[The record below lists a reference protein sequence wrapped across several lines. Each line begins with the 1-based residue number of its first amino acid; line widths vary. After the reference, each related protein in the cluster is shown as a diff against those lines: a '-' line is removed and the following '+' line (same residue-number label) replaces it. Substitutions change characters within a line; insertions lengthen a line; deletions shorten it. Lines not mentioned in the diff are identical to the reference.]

1 MGKSG
6 VLKKPSASALVK
18 KPSLKQDPSDD
29 LAPAVPEPLQRLK
42 ALSEAS
48 EASGETVLPSE
59 EASLYAPDC
68 FLHLWDTLSSEQKE
82 YLRKPSFLFSLIPD
96 WVELCVSSVAPLNTD
111 MVSSAVVSAYVAV
124 CALGKAFLRKQA
136 EILTLLGL
144 FLGLD
149 RADLF
154 FCLASGEQISLIW
167 NGAVSLRWTLNGW
180 LVRRRDLSVGDH
192 LWLCWKNPPQGHALT
207 ERDQGDLGF
216 SEEEASDPNGESAAE
231 ASGEGSALP
240 ALSEK
245 SLGRSFLIVH
255 EDGGGAAAA
264 SSAALVSS
272 EDVSEQLVAASEG
285 SGKQKRLL
293 HFWKPEHPLAEK
305 PPLEKE
311 AQPKGRPL
319 SAAMKQILA
328 EVARESVVE
337 QTDEEARLE
346 AQRRYAKKKNT
357 GRPKNLPG
365 APSKKRSAEMPLAVQ
380 ARVLKQMK
388 TEMPGFS
395 SEQDFAAGMSRKLGL
410 DKKYVKKLWAR
421 RDTVLLQQSE
431 RNFSVRPGKHLSGHS
446 GRGRQKASSRLPGQG
461 FRLAGAGRK
470 AEFSAVKT
478 ALRNWFEESR
488 AYGHSVKKRHLLSQW
503 QLLLSQELLKLKS
516 AKSASADSFERG
528 RLDQKIS
535 EGEKQLQSAAK
546 DSGKNRLRQLMLDVG
561 AKNLQPDLKTKL
573 SESEEMVSAKLT
585 YQSLDRTLWTACFAP
600 LEDLATRVAKPSE
613 FREHVSDLVVIC
625 SDQIPLWIKSGS
637 ERELFA
643 EWEHNPLPQQHLRE
657 ALKNHHLSSS
667 DQVKSGDLVA
677 PLLQAVK
684 PSAARQA
691 LYGLCKDPA
700 LEGESG
706 QSGLSGQVLPGLL
719 VVHGSHAR
727 LNNIDSSGRFLR
739 DETFEFSGKVICRK
753 AGSSAGNLL
762 RGWRQARDKDPS
774 LFRQI
779 SLMSQP
785 SANVDGIIFAWAQE
799 ELAALAPASVHVRDC
814 FAAAWSV
821 SGAESLF
828 YSQSLQTVIGP
839 KLTAS
844 LQLTDTD
851 YARSFKSLARSAM
864 DNLHAGQTA
873 LLAAGEKEFW
883 RASHLD
889 MATAVVQA
897 QTKMSE
903 RQASKDW
910 IVSGLRRKGLLA
922 YRPDFS
928 KQTLVPLKDEDC
940 CGASMGSARTKPAW
954 LKDRYSWLDASG
966 IPAQPD
972 WSAPH
977 GAKVVADLV
986 EWSYHQSDS
995 QDEALESQVSEAL
1008 LNVHEMPLDL
1018 QLPCIE
1024 SGVLTLSLD
1033 LQRAAWHKQLS
1044 ADQKTL
1050 QKKAVKR
1057 DVKQM
1062 IVLAKRKLR
1071 GKLLEAMRH
1080 RLTQMSRQQ
1089 ALHRLVPRA
1098 SDKKAS
1104 VTKKAALKQKKKTAL
1119 AHAAK
1124 ALAKAKALDDK
1135 PSGDSALV
1143 PGPALADPV
1152 SQKASEL
1159 KEATKGPLYGRVCR
1173 ILREDHTCG
1182 KSGKCSLH
1190 NLLTNQVSLVGV
1202 GDACATVI
1210 LSDKEV
1216 CEASGGFFAAEPVEL
1231 LKFKKSYPQMLLDQ
1245 HLRYGWELLRYNLS
1259 DSDENWFLENK
1270 ICMVDPKLSGQLLG
1284 EHDRPELL
1292 RAALDRLRSENKLL
1306 FVPVWGHSPN
1316 HWTLLVLQR
1325 AELSENFSVKYL
1337 DSLSEKHEECSVNAA
1352 RLLSLLL
1359 PAETLPER
1367 SSSGTQK
1374 SDECGFC
1381 VLANML
1387 WICSGL
1393 LLEGPCAR
1401 GSRGKLVLELM
1412 SELKGF
1418 LAQLSGEQSKLEKE
1432 LLAKEKD
1439 LEKTLKANRIR
1450 SEKLA
1455 AKSGKDAASVLKLEN
1470 LAKQLLSLNKEPDAS
1485 DLSEEDKSR
1494 IETVRL
1500 TGLGVCSRCHW
1511 QSGCLDCDPAKLER
1525 YLLNRLRLELGLPPK
1540 AA

>member
-1 MGKSG
+1 M
-6 VLKKPSASALVK
+6 
-18 KPSLKQDPSDD
+18 
-29 LAPAVPEPLQRLK
+29 
-42 ALSEAS
+42 
-48 EASGETVLPSE
+48 
-59 EASLYAPDC
+59 
-68 FLHLWDTLSSEQKE
+68 
-82 YLRKPSFLFSLIPD
+82 
-96 WVELCVSSVAPLNTD
+96 SVAI
-111 MVSSAVVSAYVAV
+111 SSD
-124 CALGKAFLRKQA
+124 
-136 EILTLLGL
+136 E
-144 FLGLD
+144 
-149 RADLF
+149 
-154 FCLASGEQISLIW
+154 
-167 NGAVSLRWTLNGW
+167 
-180 LVRRRDLSVGDH
+180 
-192 LWLCWKNPPQGHALT
+192 
-207 ERDQGDLGF
+207 
-216 SEEEASDPNGESAAE
+216 
-231 ASGEGSALP
+231 
-240 ALSEK
+240 
-245 SLGRSFLIVH
+245 
-255 EDGGGAAAA
+255 EDGGGGVAA

-272 EDVSEQLVAASEG
+272 EDVSEQLVAASEGSLSEQALATAESSTSQPSSG

-388 TEMPGFS
+388 TEMPGSS
-395 SEQDFAAGMSRKLGL
+395 SEQDFAASMSQKLGL

-421 RDTVLLQQSE
+421 RENVLLQQSE
-431 RNFSVRPGKHLSGHS
+431 RNFSVLPGKHLSARS
-446 GRGRQKASSRLPGQG
+446 GKGRAKVTARKSGQG
-461 FRLAGAGRK
+461 FRLTGAGRK
-470 AEFSAVKT
+470 TEFSAVKT

-503 QLLLSQELLKLKS
+503 QLLVSKELLKLKS
-516 AKSASADSFERG
+516 AKSASADSFERA

-546 DSGKNRLRQLMLDVG
+546 DSGKNRLRQLLLDVG

-677 PLLQAVK
+677 PLLQAVLK
-684 PSAARQA
+684 LAVFLARQA

-700 LEGESG
+700 LEGE
-706 QSGLSGQVLPGLL
+706 SGLSGQVLPGLL

-739 DETFEFSGKVICRK
+739 DETLEFSGKVICRK

-785 SANVDGIIFAWAQE
+785 SANVDGIIFA

-864 DNLHAGQTA
+864 DDLRHAGQTA
-873 LLAAGEKEFW
+873 LLAAGGKEFW

-910 IVSGLRRKGLLA
+910 IVSGLRRNGLLA

-972 WSAPH
+972 WSALH

-1033 LQRAAWHKQLS
+1033 LQRAAWQKQLS
-1044 ADQKTL
+1044 ADKDIL

-1062 IVLAKRKLR
+1062 ITLAKRKLR

-1089 ALHRLVPRA
+1089 ALQRLVSRA
-1098 SDKKAS
+1098 SEKKPSVVKKA
-1104 VTKKAALKQKKKTAL
+1104 VLKQKKKTAL

-1143 PGPALADPV
+1143 PGPAPADPV
-1152 SQKASEL
+1152 SEKASEL

-1173 ILREDHTCG
+1173 ILREHHTCG
-1182 KSGKCSLH
+1182 KSGKCSMH
-1190 NLLTNQVSLVGV
+1190 NLLTNQVSLLGV
-1202 GDACATVI
+1202 GDGCATVI

-1216 CEASGGFFAAEPVEL
+1216 CEVDPLWQTPKKWKNMRLKRDLKQSILRACGGSSLFLEASGGFFAPQPVEL

-1270 ICMVDPKLSGQLLG
+1270 ICMVDPKLSGQLLA
-1284 EHDRPELL
+1284 EDHDRPELL
-1292 RAALDRLRSENKLL
+1292 QTALDRLRSENKLL

-1325 AELSENFSVKYL
+1325 EDLSESFSVKYL

-1374 SDECGFC
+1374 SDECGFW

-1387 WICSGL
+1387 SICSGL

-1418 LAQLSGEQSKLEKE
+1418 LAQLSGEQSKLDKE
-1432 LLAKEKD
+1432 LLGKEKD
-1439 LEKTLKANRIR
+1439 LEKTLKANRILRGQVSDRDCPSDR
-1450 SEKLA
+1450 SGRLFKMP
-1455 AKSGKDAASVLKLEN
+1455 
-1470 LAKQLLSLNKEPDAS
+1470 LAKWLS
-1485 DLSEEDKSR
+1485 
-1494 IETVRL
+1494 
-1500 TGLGVCSRCHW
+1500 GL
-1511 QSGCLDCDPAKLER
+1511 
-1525 YLLNRLRLELGLPPK
+1525 
-1540 AA
+1540 

>member
-1 MGKSG
+1 
-6 VLKKPSASALVK
+6 
-18 KPSLKQDPSDD
+18 
-29 LAPAVPEPLQRLK
+29 
-42 ALSEAS
+42 
-48 EASGETVLPSE
+48 
-59 EASLYAPDC
+59 
-68 FLHLWDTLSSEQKE
+68 
-82 YLRKPSFLFSLIPD
+82 
-96 WVELCVSSVAPLNTD
+96 
-111 MVSSAVVSAYVAV
+111 
-124 CALGKAFLRKQA
+124 
-136 EILTLLGL
+136 
-144 FLGLD
+144 
-149 RADLF
+149 
-154 FCLASGEQISLIW
+154 
-167 NGAVSLRWTLNGW
+167 
-180 LVRRRDLSVGDH
+180 
-192 LWLCWKNPPQGHALT
+192 
-207 ERDQGDLGF
+207 
-216 SEEEASDPNGESAAE
+216 
-231 ASGEGSALP
+231 
-240 ALSEK
+240 
-245 SLGRSFLIVH
+245 
-255 EDGGGAAAA
+255 
-264 SSAALVSS
+264 
-272 EDVSEQLVAASEG
+272 
-285 SGKQKRLL
+285 
-293 HFWKPEHPLAEK
+293 
-305 PPLEKE
+305 
-311 AQPKGRPL
+311 
-319 SAAMKQILA
+319 MKQILA

-337 QTDEEARLE
+337 QTGEEARLE
-346 AQRRYAKKKNT
+346 LQRRYANKKNA
-357 GRPKNLPG
+357 GRPKKLPG

-380 ARVLKQMK
+380 AGVLKRMK
-388 TEMPGFS
+388 TEVSGFAS
-395 SEQDFAAGMSRKLGL
+395 DNDFTGAMSQQLGL
-410 DKKYVKKLWAR
+410 DKKSVRKLWAR
-421 RDTVLLQQSE
+421 RDKVLKEQSE
-431 RNFSVRPGKHLSGHS
+431 RNFARNPEKNRS
-446 GRGRQKASSRLPGQG
+446 GRSGKGRQKATHRRAGRGLRLS
-461 FRLAGAGRK
+461 GAGRK
-470 AEFSAVKT
+470 PEFASVKK
-478 ALRNWFEESR
+478 ALRSWFEESR
-488 AYGHSVKKRHLLSQW
+488 AHGHSVKKRHLLSQW
-503 QLLLSQELLKLKS
+503 QFLLTRELLRLRSTKE
-516 AKSASADSFERG
+516 ASADAFERAG
-528 RLDQKIS
+528 LDQKIC

-546 DSGKNRLRQLMLDVG
+546 DSGKNRLRQLLLDVD

-573 SESEEMVSAKLT
+573 SESEEQVSAKLT
-585 YQSLDRTLWTACFAP
+585 YQALDRTLWTACFSP
-600 LEDLATRVAKPSE
+600 LEELGNRVAKPSE
-613 FREHVSDLVVIC
+613 FRDHVSDLVVIC

-643 EWEHNPLPQQHLRE
+643 AWEHNPLPQQHLRE
-657 ALKNHHLSSS
+657 SLKNHHLSSS
-667 DQVKSGDLVA
+667 DQVTGSGDLVP

-684 PSAARQA
+684 PSAAAGRGSGQRQKRAFLDVDALRYRVTYEARQA
-691 LYGLCKDPA
+691 LHGLCKDPSA
-700 LEGESG
+700 LTGT
-706 QSGLSGQVLPGLL
+706 VLPGLL

-739 DETFEFSGKVICRK
+739 DETFEFSGKVVCRK
-753 AGSSAGNLL
+753 AGASAGNLL
-762 RGWRQARDKDPS
+762 KGWRQARDKDPS

-864 DNLHAGQTA
+864 DDLRHAGQTA

-889 MATAVVQA
+889 MARAVVQA

-903 RQASKDW
+903 RQAEKDW
-910 IVSGLRRKGLLA
+910 IVSGLRRNGLLA

-928 KQTLVPLKDEDC
+928 KQALVPLTDEDC

-954 LKDRYSWLDASG
+954 LQDRYSWRDSSG
-966 IPAQPD
+966 IPVKPD
-972 WSAPH
+972 WSALH

-986 EWSYHQSDS
+986 EWSYHHSES

-1044 ADQKTL
+1044 SDSELL

-1062 IVLAKRKLR
+1062 IALAKRKLR

-1089 ALHRLVPRA
+1089 ALQRLVPRA
-1098 SDKKAS
+1098 SDKKGS

-1119 AHAAK
+1119 GHAAK
-1124 ALAKAKALDDK
+1124 ALAKAKALDEK

-1152 SQKASEL
+1152 SEKASEL

-1182 KSGKCSLH
+1182 KSGKCTLH
-1190 NLLTNQVSLVGV
+1190 NLLTNKLSLVGV

-1210 LSDKEV
+1210 VSDQEV
-1216 CEASGGFFAAEPVEL
+1216 CEVDPLWKTPKKWKNLRLKRDLKQTVLRACGGSALFLEASGGFFAAEPLEL

-1259 DSDENWFLENK
+1259 DSDENWFLDNK
-1270 ICMVDPKLSGQLLG
+1270 ICMVDPKLSGQLLA
-1284 EHDRPELL
+1284 EDHDRPELL
-1292 RAALDRLRSENKLL
+1292 QTALDRLRSENKLL
-1306 FVPVWGHSPN
+1306 FVPVWGHCPN

-1325 AELSENFSVKYL
+1325 EDLSENFSVKYL

-1374 SDECGFC
+1374 SDECGFW

-1387 WICSGL
+1387 WILSPLC
-1393 LLEGPCAR
+1393 LEGPCAR
-1401 GSRGKLVLELM
+1401 GSRHKLVLELM
-1412 SELKGF
+1412 SELKAW
-1418 LAQLSGEQSKLEKE
+1418 LIQLSGEQAKLSKE
-1432 LLAKEKD
+1432 LLDKEKSLD
-1439 LEKTLKANRIR
+1439 KLLKSNRLR

-1455 AKSGKDAASVLKLEN
+1455 AKSAEASATGLKLWN
-1470 LAKQLLSLNKEPDAS
+1470 LAKQLLTLNKEPDAS

-1494 IETVRL
+1494 IEHVRL

-1525 YLLNRLRLELGLPPK
+1525 YLLNKLRLELGLPPK

>member
-1 MGKSG
+1 
-6 VLKKPSASALVK
+6 
-18 KPSLKQDPSDD
+18 
-29 LAPAVPEPLQRLK
+29 
-42 ALSEAS
+42 
-48 EASGETVLPSE
+48 
-59 EASLYAPDC
+59 
-68 FLHLWDTLSSEQKE
+68 
-82 YLRKPSFLFSLIPD
+82 
-96 WVELCVSSVAPLNTD
+96 
-111 MVSSAVVSAYVAV
+111 
-124 CALGKAFLRKQA
+124 
-136 EILTLLGL
+136 
-144 FLGLD
+144 
-149 RADLF
+149 
-154 FCLASGEQISLIW
+154 
-167 NGAVSLRWTLNGW
+167 
-180 LVRRRDLSVGDH
+180 
-192 LWLCWKNPPQGHALT
+192 
-207 ERDQGDLGF
+207 
-216 SEEEASDPNGESAAE
+216 
-231 ASGEGSALP
+231 
-240 ALSEK
+240 
-245 SLGRSFLIVH
+245 
-255 EDGGGAAAA
+255 
-264 SSAALVSS
+264 
-272 EDVSEQLVAASEG
+272 
-285 SGKQKRLL
+285 
-293 HFWKPEHPLAEK
+293 
-305 PPLEKE
+305 
-311 AQPKGRPL
+311 
-319 SAAMKQILA
+319 MKQILA

-337 QTDEEARLE
+337 QTGEEARLE
-346 AQRRYAKKKNT
+346 LQRRYANKKNA
-357 GRPKNLPG
+357 GRPKKLPG

-380 ARVLKQMK
+380 AGVLKRMK
-388 TEMPGFS
+388 TEVSGFAS
-395 SEQDFAAGMSRKLGL
+395 DNDFTGAMSQQLGL
-410 DKKYVKKLWAR
+410 DKKSVRKLWAR
-421 RDTVLLQQSE
+421 RDKVLKEQSE
-431 RNFSVRPGKHLSGHS
+431 RNFARNPEKNRTGRSGK
-446 GRGRQKASSRLPGQG
+446 GRQKATHRRAGRGLRLS
-461 FRLAGAGRK
+461 GAGRK
-470 AEFSAVKT
+470 PEFASVKK
-478 ALRNWFEESR
+478 ALRSWFEESR
-488 AYGHSVKKRHLLSQW
+488 AHGHSVKKRHLLSQW
-503 QLLLSQELLKLKS
+503 QFLLTRELLRLRSTKE
-516 AKSASADSFERG
+516 ASADAFERAG
-528 RLDQKIS
+528 LDQKIC

-546 DSGKNRLRQLMLDVG
+546 DSGKNRLRQLLLDVD

-573 SESEEMVSAKLT
+573 SESEEQVSAKLT
-585 YQSLDRTLWTACFAP
+585 YQALDRTLWTACFSP
-600 LEDLATRVAKPSE
+600 LEELGNRVAKPSE
-613 FREHVSDLVVIC
+613 FRDHVSDLVVIC

-643 EWEHNPLPQQHLRE
+643 AWEHDPLPQQHLRE
-657 ALKNHHLSSS
+657 SLKNHHLSSS
-667 DQVKSGDLVA
+667 DQVTGSGDLVP

-684 PSAARQA
+684 PSAAAGRGSGQRQKRAFLDVDALRYRVTYEARQA
-691 LYGLCKDPA
+691 LHGLCKDPSA
-700 LEGESG
+700 LTGT
-706 QSGLSGQVLPGLL
+706 VLPGLL

-739 DETFEFSGKVICRK
+739 DETFEFSGKVVCRK
-753 AGSSAGNLL
+753 AGASAGNLL
-762 RGWRQARDKDPS
+762 KGWRQARDKDPS

-864 DNLHAGQTA
+864 DDLRHAGQTA

-889 MATAVVQA
+889 MARAVVQA

-903 RQASKDW
+903 RQAEKDW
-910 IVSGLRRKGLLA
+910 IVSGLRRNGLLA

-928 KQTLVPLKDEDC
+928 KQALVPLTDEDC

-954 LKDRYSWLDASG
+954 LQDRYSWRDSSG
-966 IPAQPD
+966 IPVKPD
-972 WSAPH
+972 WSALH

-986 EWSYHQSDS
+986 EWSYHHSES

-1044 ADQKTL
+1044 SDSELL

-1062 IVLAKRKLR
+1062 IALAKRKLR

-1089 ALHRLVPRA
+1089 ALQRLVPRA
-1098 SDKKAS
+1098 SDKKGS

-1119 AHAAK
+1119 GHAAK
-1124 ALAKAKALDDK
+1124 ALAKAKALDEK

-1152 SQKASEL
+1152 SEKASEL

-1182 KSGKCSLH
+1182 KSGKCTLH
-1190 NLLTNQVSLVGV
+1190 NLLTNKLSLVGV

-1210 LSDKEV
+1210 LSDKDVCEV
-1216 CEASGGFFAAEPVEL
+1216 DPLWQTPKKWKNLRLKRELKQTVLRACGGSALFLEASGGFFAAEPVEL
-1231 LKFKKSYPQMLLDQ
+1231 LKFKKSFPQMLLDQ

-1259 DSDENWFLENK
+1259 DSDENWFLDNK
-1270 ICMVDPKLSGQLLG
+1270 ICMVDPKLSGQLLA

-1292 RAALDRLRSENKLL
+1292 QTALDRLRSENKLL

-1325 AELSENFSVKYL
+1325 EDLSESFSVKYL

-1374 SDECGFC
+1374 SDECGFW

-1387 WICSGL
+1387 WILYPLC
-1393 LLEGPCAR
+1393 LEGPCSH
-1401 GSRGKLVLELM
+1401 GSRHKLVLEIM
-1412 SELKGF
+1412 SELKAW
-1418 LAQLSGEQSKLEKE
+1418 LIQLSGEQAKLSKE
-1432 LLAKEKD
+1432 LLDKEKSLD
-1439 LEKTLKANRIR
+1439 KLLKSNRLR

-1455 AKSGKDAASVLKLEN
+1455 AKSAEASATGLKLWN
-1470 LAKQLLSLNKEPDAS
+1470 LAKQLLTLNKEPEAS

-1494 IETVRL
+1494 IEHVRL

-1525 YLLNRLRLELGLPPK
+1525 YLLNKLRLELGLPPK

>member
-1 MGKSG
+1 
-6 VLKKPSASALVK
+6 
-18 KPSLKQDPSDD
+18 
-29 LAPAVPEPLQRLK
+29 
-42 ALSEAS
+42 
-48 EASGETVLPSE
+48 
-59 EASLYAPDC
+59 
-68 FLHLWDTLSSEQKE
+68 
-82 YLRKPSFLFSLIPD
+82 
-96 WVELCVSSVAPLNTD
+96 
-111 MVSSAVVSAYVAV
+111 
-124 CALGKAFLRKQA
+124 
-136 EILTLLGL
+136 
-144 FLGLD
+144 
-149 RADLF
+149 
-154 FCLASGEQISLIW
+154 
-167 NGAVSLRWTLNGW
+167 
-180 LVRRRDLSVGDH
+180 
-192 LWLCWKNPPQGHALT
+192 
-207 ERDQGDLGF
+207 
-216 SEEEASDPNGESAAE
+216 
-231 ASGEGSALP
+231 
-240 ALSEK
+240 
-245 SLGRSFLIVH
+245 
-255 EDGGGAAAA
+255 
-264 SSAALVSS
+264 
-272 EDVSEQLVAASEG
+272 
-285 SGKQKRLL
+285 
-293 HFWKPEHPLAEK
+293 
-305 PPLEKE
+305 
-311 AQPKGRPL
+311 
-319 SAAMKQILA
+319 MKQILA

-380 ARVLKQMK
+380 ARVLKQMR

-395 SEQDFAAGMSRKLGL
+395 SEQDFAKSMSQKLGL

-421 RDTVLLQQSE
+421 RDHVLLQQSA
-431 RNFSVRPGKHLSGHS
+431 RNFSVLPGKHLSARS
-446 GRGRQKASSRLPGQG
+446 GKGRAKVTARKRGQG
-461 FRLAGAGRK
+461 FRLTGAGRK
-470 AEFSAVKT
+470 TEFSAVKA
-478 ALRNWFEESR
+478 ALRTWFEESR

-516 AKSASADSFERG
+516 AKSACADSFERG

-546 DSGKNRLRQLMLDVG
+546 DSGKNRLRQLLLDVG
-561 AKNLQPDLKTKL
+561 AKNLEPDLKTKL

-613 FREHVSDLVVIC
+613 FRDHVSDLVVIC

-657 ALKNHHLSSS
+657 ALKNHHLTSS

-684 PSAARQA
+684 PSAEAARASGQRQKRAFLDADSVRYRVTYEARQA

-700 LEGESG
+700 LEGE
-706 QSGLSGQVLPGLL
+706 SGLSGQVLPGLL

-739 DETFEFSGKVICRK
+739 DETFEFSGKMICRK

-864 DNLHAGQTA
+864 DDLRHAGQTA

-910 IVSGLRRKGLLA
+910 IVSGLRRNGLLA
-922 YRPDFS
+922 YRPDFT

-972 WSAPH
+972 WSALH

-986 EWSYHQSDS
+986 EWSYYHSDS
-995 QDEALESQVSEAL
+995 QDEALENQVSEAL

-1033 LQRAAWHKQLS
+1033 LQRAAWQKQLS
-1044 ADQKTL
+1044 ADKDTLHKKT
-1050 QKKAVKR
+1050 VKR

-1062 IVLAKRKLR
+1062 ITLAKRKLR

-1089 ALHRLVPRA
+1089 ALQRLVPRA
-1098 SDKKAS
+1098 SEKKPSVVKKA
-1104 VTKKAALKQKKKTAL
+1104 VLKQKKKTAL

-1143 PGPALADPV
+1143 PGPAPADPV
-1152 SQKASEL
+1152 AEKASEL

-1182 KSGKCSLH
+1182 KSGKCSMH
-1190 NLLTNQVSLVGV
+1190 NLLTNQVSLIGV

-1210 LSDKEV
+1210 LSDKDVCEV
-1216 CEASGGFFAAEPVEL
+1216 DPLWQTPKKWKNLRLKRELKQTVLRACGGSALFLEASGGFFAAEPVEL
-1231 LKFKKSYPQMLLDQ
+1231 LKFKKSFPQMLLDQ

-1259 DSDENWFLENK
+1259 DSDENWFLDNK
-1270 ICMVDPKLSGQLLG
+1270 ICMVDPKLSGQLLA

-1292 RAALDRLRSENKLL
+1292 QTALDRLRSENKLL

-1325 AELSENFSVKYL
+1325 EDLSESFSVKYL

-1374 SDECGFC
+1374 SDECGFW

-1387 WICSGL
+1387 WILYPLC
-1393 LLEGPCAR
+1393 LEGPCSH
-1401 GSRGKLVLELM
+1401 GSRHKLVLEIM
-1412 SELKGF
+1412 SELKAW
-1418 LAQLSGEQSKLEKE
+1418 LIQLSGEQAKLSKE
-1432 LLAKEKD
+1432 LLDKEKSLD
-1439 LEKTLKANRIR
+1439 KLLKSNRLR

-1455 AKSGKDAASVLKLEN
+1455 AKSAEASATGLKLWN
-1470 LAKQLLSLNKEPDAS
+1470 LAKQLLTLNKEPEAS

-1494 IETVRL
+1494 IEHVRL

-1525 YLLNRLRLELGLPPK
+1525 YLLNKLRLELGLPPK